1 MYKRK
6 VIVEKLRSFNPAY
19 RQAGAEDAENA
30 EKNPAGADK

>member
-19 RQAGAEDAENA
+19 RQAGAEDAE
-30 EKNPAGADK
+30 KNPAGADK